1 MSNEPTGYR
10 YPSEFPREAFVQE
23 AIERHFKPTE
33 FQREKHESADLA
45 CYSNKLKQHWIIEAK
60 GETSSIGLDFRT
72 GLGQLLHNMSNS
84 DVLYGLAVPET
95 PPFLQQC
102 RSIGKWVRQALN
114 LHWLIVQ
121 PDGSV
126 RIVNP
131 SEEL

>member
-1 MSNEPTGYR
+1 MNDHPTGYH

-23 AIERHFKPTE
+23 AIEHHFKPPE
-33 FQREKHESADLA
+33 FQRERHKSADLV
-45 CYSNKLKQHWIIEAK
+45 CHSNRLKQRWIIEAK
-60 GETSSIGLDFRT
+60 GETSDVGLDFRT

-84 DVLYGLAVPET
+84 DVLYGLAIPET
-95 PPFLQQC
+95 SRFLQQC
-102 RSIGKWVRQALN
+102 RSISKWVRQALN

-131 SEEL
+131 GEEL

>member
-1 MSNEPTGYR
+1 MSNRPTGYR
-10 YPSEFPREAFVQE
+10 YSADFPREAFVQE

-33 FQREKHESADLA
+33 FQRERHETADLV
-45 CYSNKLKQHWIIEAK
+45 CHSDRLKQRWIIEAK
-60 GETSSIGLDFRT
+60 GETSDIGLDFRT
-72 GLGQLLHNMSNS
+72 GLGQLLRNMSNP

-95 PPFLQQC
+95 PRFLQQC
-102 RSIGKWVRQALN
+102 RSIDKWVRQALN

-121 PDGSV
+121 PDSSV